1 MDLIIQGGRK
11 LEGAIAVNGSK
22 NAAGPLLA
30 ASVLIGGTMSFENVP
45 RLTDVLKLLE
55 ILEGM
60 GARVEWTGEH
70 ALRINT
76 KDMDPTKLDRKRMK
90 SMRYSILL
98 LGPMLARF
106 RKVVVPEPGGCNIG
120 NRPIETHLFALGALG
135 AKSEREADGTLYL
148 EARALKGGYVIL
160 PEFSVTATE
169 TLIMAAAVASGSTSI
184 RLAAAEPHVQE
195 LCTFLNLCG
204 ARIRGIGTHDLEIEG
219 VETLEAPKEAWS
231 VMPDMIEMGTFAAAA
246 ALTRGSLDIGPV
258 IPSHLDATR
267 SLLRRIGVQEEIKG
281 DRWHVQGV
289 AHMNAFKLQAMIFP
303 GFPTDLQ
310 ALFGLL
316 ATQCHGT
323 SLIQEPLYESRLG
336 YLNELAKMGANIIIA
351 DPHRA
356 VVSGPTPLYGTE
368 IRSLDLRAG
377 ATMILAGLIAEGE
390 TIIHDAEIID
400 RGYEHLADRLRAV
413 GADIASPSDHA

>member
-1 MDLIIQGGRK
+1 MQMVIQGGQH
-11 LEGAIAVNGSK
+11 LTGAVRINGSK
-22 NAAGPLLA
+22 NAAGPLIA
-30 ASVLIGGTMSFENVP
+30 ATVLCKGKARFENVP

-60 GARVEWTGEH
+60 GAKVDWTDQH
-70 ALRINT
+70 ALTIDT
-76 KDMDPTKLDRKRMK
+76 KDLDPSKLDRKKMK

-106 RKVVVPEPGGCNIG
+106 RKVIVPEPGGCNIG
-120 NRPIETHLFALGALG
+120 NRPIETHLFALASLG
-135 AKSEREADGTLYL
+135 AKGERDTDGTLYF
-148 EARALKGGYVIL
+148 EAEKLQGSYVIL

-169 TLIMAAAVASGSTSI
+169 TLIMAACLASGKTSI

-195 LCTFLNLCG
+195 LCEFLNLCG
-204 ARIRGIGTHDLEIEG
+204 AKIQGMGTHDLEIQG
-219 VETLEAPKEAWS
+219 VKSLHAPKTVWL
-231 VMPDMIEMGTFAAAA
+231 VQPDMIEMGTFAAAA
-246 ALTRGSLDIGPV
+246 AVTRGKLDIFPV
-258 IPSHLDATR
+258 IPSHLDAVR
-267 SLLRRIGVQEEIKG
+267 SLLRRIGVQEEIKK
-281 DRWHVQGV
+281 DHWYVQGI
-289 AHMNAFKLQAMIFP
+289 AQMKSFKLQTMIFP

-310 ALFGLL
+310 ALFGLI

-336 YLNELAKMGANIIIA
+336 YLNELAKMGANIVIA

-390 TIIHDAEIID
+390 TIIHDAEIIS
-400 RGYEHLADRLRAV
+400 RGYEQIDERLRSL
-413 GADIASPSDHA
+413 GADILLREST

>member
-60 GARVEWTGEH
+60 GAQVEWTGEH
-70 ALRINT
+70 AVRINT

-148 EARALKGGYVIL
+148 EAQTLKGGYVIL

-169 TLIMAAAVASGSTSI
+169 TLIMAAAVASGVTSI

-289 AHMNAFKLQAMIFP
+289 ARMNAFKLQAMIFP

>member
-1 MDLIIQGGRK
+1 MDLIIQGGQK
-11 LEGAIAVNGSK
+11 LEGKIAVNGSK
-22 NAAGPLLA
+22 NAAGPLIA
-30 ASVLIGGTMSFENVP
+30 ASVLVKGKIRFANVP

-55 ILEGM
+55 ILVGM
-60 GARVEWTGEH
+60 GAKVEWTDEH
-70 ALRINT
+70 ALTIDT
-76 KDMDPTKLDRKRMK
+76 KDMDPSKLDRKRMK

-120 NRPIETHLFALGALG
+120 NRPIETHLFALSSLG
-135 AKSEREADGTLYL
+135 AKSERDVDGTLYL
-148 EARALKGGYVIL
+148 EAEKLKGSYVIL

-169 TLIMAAAVASGSTSI
+169 TLIMAAAVATGTTSI

-195 LCTFLNLCG
+195 LCEFLNLCG
-204 ARIRGIGTHDLEIEG
+204 AKISGLGTHDLEIQG
-219 VETLEAPKEAWS
+219 VKTLHAPKTVWS

-246 ALTRGSLDIGPV
+246 AVTRGTLDIGPV

-267 SLLRRIGVQEEIKG
+267 SLLRRIGVQEEIKKN
-281 DRWHVQGV
+281 RWHVKGV
-289 AHMNAFKLQAMIFP
+289 AHMKAFKLQAMIFP

-310 ALFGLL
+310 ALFGLI

-336 YLNELAKMGANIIIA
+336 YLNELAKMGANVVIA

-390 TIIHDAEIID
+390 TIIHDAEIIA
-400 RGYEHLADRLRAV
+400 RGYENLDERLRGIGAEIGV
-413 GADIASPSDHA
+413 GTDRV

>member
-1 MDLIIQGGRK
+1 MDLVIHGGQK
-11 LEGAIAVNGSK
+11 LRGKISVNGAK
-22 NAAGPLLA
+22 NAAGPLIA
-30 ASVLIGGTMSFENVP
+30 ASVLIKGKMQFDNVP

-60 GARVEWTGEH
+60 GAKIDWMAEH
-70 ALRINT
+70 SVTIDT
-76 KDMDPTKLDRKRMK
+76 KHMDPAKLDRKRMK

-120 NRPIETHLFALGALG
+120 NRPIETHLFALSELG
-135 AKSEREADGTLYL
+135 AKSERDTDGTLYL
-148 EARALKGGYVIL
+148 EAEKLKGSYVIL

-169 TLIMAAAVASGSTSI
+169 TLIMAAAVASGTTSI

-195 LCTFLNLCG
+195 LCEFLNLCG
-204 ARIRGIGTHDLEIEG
+204 AKIKGGGTHDLEIQG
-219 VETLEAPKEAWS
+219 VKSLQAPKTAWS
-231 VMPDMIEMGTFAAAA
+231 VTPDMIEMGTFAVAAA
-246 ALTRGSLDIGPV
+246 VTRGELDIGPV
-258 IPSHLDATR
+258 VPSQLDATR
-267 SLLRRIGVQEEIKG
+267 SLLRRIGVKEEIKKN
-281 DRWHVQGV
+281 RWHVQGV
-289 AHMNAFKLQAMIFP
+289 AQMKSFKLQAMIFP

-323 SLIQEPLYESRLG
+323 TLIQEPLYESRLG
-336 YLNELAKMGANIIIA
+336 YLNELAKMGANVVIA

-390 TIIHDAEIID
+390 TIIHDAEIIA
-400 RGYEHLADRLRAV
+400 RGYEHLDERLRGV
-413 GADIASPSDHA
+413 GAQILSGSDRG

>member
-1 MDLIIQGGRK
+1 MQMVIQGGRH
-11 LEGAIAVNGSK
+11 LTGAVRVNGSK

-30 ASVLIGGTMSFENVP
+30 ATILCKGTSHFENVP

-60 GARVEWTGEH
+60 GALIEWTGPH
-70 ALRINT
+70 SVSINT
-76 KDMDPTKLDRKRMK
+76 KDVDPSRLDRKKMK

-120 NRPIETHLFALGALG
+120 NRPIETHLFALSSLG
-135 AKSEREADGTLYL
+135 AKGERDTDGTLYL
-148 EARALKGGYVIL
+148 EAQKLQGAYVIL

-169 TLIMAAAVASGSTSI
+169 TLIMAACVAAGSTSI

-195 LCTFLNLCG
+195 LCEFLNLCG
-204 ARIRGIGTHDLEIEG
+204 AKVKGLGTHNLEIQG
-219 VETLEAPKEAWS
+219 VKTLHAPKTTWS
-231 VMPDMIEMGTFAAAA
+231 VQPDMIEMGTFAAAA
-246 ALTRGSLDIGPV
+246 AVTRGKLDIGPV
-258 IPSHLDATR
+258 IPSHLDAVR
-267 SLLRRIGVQEEIKG
+267 SLLRRIGVKEEIKRG
-281 DRWHVQGV
+281 RWHVQGV
-289 AHMNAFKLQAMIFP
+289 ARMNAFKLQAMIFP

-336 YLNELAKMGANIIIA
+336 YLNELAKMGANVVIA

-390 TIIHDAEIID
+390 TIIHDAEIIS
-400 RGYEHLADRLRAV
+400 RGYEQIDERLRAL
-413 GADIASPSDHA
+413 GADIVCRESV